1 MSHPTTPRMPEP
13 LRQALRQTNARAARL
28 ARMVIEGQRPM
39 AGQPSTSGKSFGRE
53 GRKQQERPDEREQ
66 NVWPSW
72 CFKARR

>member
-39 AGQPSTSGKSFGRE
+39 AGQPSTSGKSFGTMQRQLIIKKDE
-53 GRKQQERPDEREQ
+53 G
-66 NVWPSW
+66 
-72 CFKARR
+72 